1 MNSKLREKALEVL
14 KEKKSKFHGNCS
26 EKDFTEIVHE
36 LDVYAE
42 ELKIQNEELL
52 EQIEQNKSLN
62 KYNTALYEN
71 APNPYL
77 VLNQEF
83 KIIKFNKKAI
93 AEFDGLIAKPEIF
106 TLIEQSS
113 KRDFMTWFLNIPQ
126 TDSLDVRMNTV
137 NGVRWFRVSA
147 DFFNL
152 IFMITC
158 VDIDASVQEKEK
170 FSNMFYNNTS
180 KMFLVRLRDGKIL
193 DVNQSVK
200 SSYGYSDDE
209 WAQFYI
215 KDIDPIEESQLDSI
229 ITTIVNESKF
239 QFITH
244 HKLKNG
250 EIITVKVN
258 STKLHMD
265 GEDVSLSIVEDI
277 TQQIEQEQELKEL
290 NRTLQK
296 RVEEQVKDIQ
306 EKEHALLAQQ
316 RLAQMGE
323 MLQMIAHQWRQ
334 PLNNLS
340 VNVQLLTMK
349 LSSGDID
356 EAWAK
361 EKEEVILKN
370 VRGLSQ
376 TISDF
381 QDYFSPTKEIQEFDL
396 KTLADDTVHV
406 IQHHIDKYNIQVN
419 NQIQKDLSILGYRG
433 EVGQALLVIITNAKD
448 QFEQLQCEERKIDLL
463 SRVEGENVSITV
475 CDTAGGIP
483 DDVMPK
489 IFDPYFTTKGD
500 LNGAGIGLYMVK
512 MMIEQ
517 SLKGKVKAYNNDKG
531 ACFEIM
537 LPMGGVSDS
546 EK

>member
-1 MNSKLREKALEVL
+1 MKNTIAYIGYVVGTIVL
-14 KEKKSKFHGNCS
+14 AVSFYSYHLTHEEYENFHQSIKKQ
-26 EKDFTEIVHE
+26 TEILSVNADLLKDIVDAE
-36 LDVYAE
+36 TGQRGYLLTLDKSYLEPYNDGVKYTYETIEEFKVLLQSDE
-42 ELKIQNEELL
+42 ELVKTLEDIKLLVDDKFKEL
-52 EQIEQNKSLN
+52 EQTIQLASTD
-62 KYNTALYEN
+62 YD
-71 APNPYL
+71 
-77 VLNQEF
+77 
-83 KIIKFNKKAI
+83 KAI
-93 AEFDGLIAKPEIF
+93 EIVKSNHGKDTMDTIRMKIASMNRCHLDNLDTCVKDSQGTHEKHEFFQI
-106 TLIEQSS
+106 
-113 KRDFMTWFLNIPQ
+113 
-126 TDSLDVRMNTV
+126 
-137 NGVRWFRVSA
+137 
-147 DFFNL
+147 L
-152 IFMITC
+152 IF
-158 VDIDASVQEKEK
+158 
-170 FSNMFYNNTS
+170 
-180 KMFLVRLRDGKIL
+180 
-193 DVNQSVK
+193 
-200 SSYGYSDDE
+200 
-209 WAQFYI
+209 
-215 KDIDPIEESQLDSI
+215 SI
-229 ITTIVNESKF
+229 ITVMYILLVRSLNYRMNMSRNLEKEVAE
-239 QFITH
+239 
-244 HKLKNG
+244 K
-250 EIITVKVN
+250 
-258 STKLHMD
+258 TKQLR
-265 GEDVSLSIVEDI
+265 
-277 TQQIEQEQELKEL
+277 EL

-296 RVEEQVKDIQ
+296 RVEEQVYEIH

-349 LSSGDID
+349 LSKGDID
-356 EAWAK
+356 LEWAK
-361 EKEEVILKN
+361 AKEDEILKN

-537 LPMGGVSDS
+537 LPMGGVNHD
-546 EK
+546 ETM